1 MIRRR
6 GSAKSYDM
14 SPLGKLLKLSCKLV
28 VISRTTASAA
38 RSRRSEL
45 PELETPRESLSMIR
59 EIGQGEFGV
68 VMEASATGVRG
79 TTRVQKVAVKM
90 LKETSGSA
98 IQSFVKEA
106 QRLRPLAHAN
116 VIRLLAVC
124 FSSEP
129 LLIVLEYMEL
139 GDLKSVL
146 RRLQDLP
153 DGGGLGTAHFLKLAD
168 DVACGFEYLQSIKYV
183 HRDLAARN
191 VLLNKAFTAK
201 IGDFGMARRM
211 NNSEV
216 WCYARMH
223 Q

>member
-1 MIRRR
+1 MVSC
-6 GSAKSYDM
+6 SAV
-14 SPLGKLLKLSCKLV
+14 KLV
-28 VISRTTASAA
+28 AIINIPAAA
-38 RSRRSEL
+38 RSRRTEL
-45 PELETPRESLSMIR
+45 PELETARESLSMIR

-68 VMEASATGVRG
+68 VMEASAAGMRD

-90 LKETSGSA
+90 LKDTSGPA

-146 RRLQDLP
+146 RKLQDLP
-153 DGGGLGTAHFLKLAD
+153 DGGGLASVHFLKLSG
-168 DVACGFEYLQSIKYV
+168 DVACGFEYLQGIKYI

-216 WCYARMH
+216 GC
-223 Q
+223 